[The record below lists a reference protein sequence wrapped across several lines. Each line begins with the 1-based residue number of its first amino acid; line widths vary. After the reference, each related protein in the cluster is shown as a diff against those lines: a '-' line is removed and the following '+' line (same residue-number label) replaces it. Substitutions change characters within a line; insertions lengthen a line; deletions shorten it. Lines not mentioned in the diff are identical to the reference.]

1 MTPDTPTPS
10 EQNSTPEGRAE
21 NARRY
26 QALRPSVK
34 LVLDRLMTLDTVT
47 CKHQWQPLEAG
58 MEVCVLCRVVKI
70 DD

>member
-1 MTPDTPTPS
+1 MTTDIPS
-10 EQNSTPEGRAE
+10 EQNSTAEGRAE

-34 LVLDRLMTLDTVT
+34 QALDRLMTLDTVT
-47 CKHQWQPLEAG
+47 CKHIYQPLEAG

-70 DD
+70 AD

>member
-1 MTPDTPTPS
+1 MNSNNPPS
-10 EQNSTPEGRAE
+10 DQNSTAEGQAE

-34 LVLDRLMTLDTVT
+34 QALDRLMTLDTVT
-47 CKHQWQPLEAG
+47 CKHQWAPLDAG

-70 DD
+70 SD